1 MSILFRES
9 FHKRKKT
16 ENRTIRKKHDRKIPG
31 LSGDICFGPKKF
43 HGSD

>member
-1 MSILFRES
+1 MSILFGNPFIKE
-9 FHKRKKT
+9 KKT